1 MKEKI
6 KNTFKTIFKKIKS
19 IISNI
24 YSKIS
29 PKVKESFKKCREGE
43 ENLKVLLTY
52 WCVIPSVIYLF
63 LLKTTDCK
71 FLTDL
76 YDVIM
81 LILNLLNLYFIAKAV
96 KIHPEYNTE
105 LMRELEKQEFYKTL
119 DKNELKEEK
128 SKERKQNTKNF
139 FYRLLLIKTD
149 KKIDAYKI
157 VRCFVLLIL
166 LITIKRIFL

>member
-6 KNTFKTIFKKIKS
+6 KNTFKIIYKKIKTF
-19 IISNI
+19 IYNI
-24 YSKIS
+24 YLKIS
-29 PKVKESFKKCREGE
+29 TKIKESFKKCRAGE
-43 ENLKVLLTY
+43 ENLKILLTY
-52 WCVIPSVIYLF
+52 WCVIPSIIYLF

-81 LILNLLNLYFIAKAV
+81 LVLNSLNLYFIAKAV

-105 LMRELEKQEFYKTL
+105 LMKELEKQEYYKTL
-119 DKNELKEEK
+119 NKNELKEEK

-139 FYRLLLIKTD
+139 FRRLLLIKTD
-149 KKIDAYKI
+149 RKVDFYKI
-157 VRCFVLLIL
+157 VRCFVILIL
-166 LITIKRIFL
+166 LITVKRIFL

>member
-6 KNTFKTIFKKIKS
+6 KNTFK
-19 IISNI
+19 IISKKTKTIIYNI
-24 YSKIS
+24 YLKIS
-29 PKVKESFKKCREGE
+29 TKIKESFKKCRAGE
-43 ENLKVLLTY
+43 ENLKILLTY
-52 WCVIPSVIYLF
+52 WCVIPSIIYLF

-81 LILNLLNLYFIAKAV
+81 LVLNSLNLYFIAKAV

-105 LMRELEKQEFYKTL
+105 LMKELEKQEYYKTL
-119 DKNELKEEK
+119 NKNELKEEK

-139 FYRLLLIKTD
+139 FRRLLLIKTD
-149 KKIDAYKI
+149 RKVDFYKI
-157 VRCFVLLIL
+157 VRCFVILIL
-166 LITIKRIFL
+166 LITVKRIFL

>member
-6 KNTFKTIFKKIKS
+6 KNTFTIISKKTKTIIY
-19 IISNI
+19 NI
-24 YSKIS
+24 YLKIS
-29 PKVKESFKKCREGE
+29 TKIKESFKKCRVGE
-43 ENLKVLLTY
+43 ENLKILLTY
-52 WCVIPSVIYLF
+52 WCVIPSIIYLF

-81 LILNLLNLYFIAKAV
+81 LVLNSLNLYFIAKAV

-105 LMRELEKQEFYKTL
+105 LMKELEKQEYYKTL
-119 DKNELKEEK
+119 NKNELREEK
-128 SKERKQNTKNF
+128 SKERKENTKNF
-139 FYRLLLIKTD
+139 FRRLLLIKTD
-149 KKIDAYKI
+149 RKVDFYKI
-157 VRCFVLLIL
+157 VRCFVILIL